1 MIRLL
6 YISETT
12 AEMSAEQIHAIAQHS
27 RRNNAMQGIT
37 GLMLTGGCVFAQV
50 LEGPELNVLRLYVK
64 IIEDSRHFNC
74 QLAHISPVTER
85 LFENWFMAAIKATPL
100 EFEHLAD
107 LRAHRE
113 ESVSS
118 MAFTKLMQQFVV
130 RLKKNS
136 PNH

>member
-12 AEMSAEQIHAIAQHS
+12 AEMSAEKIQVIEQHA
-27 RRNNAMQGIT
+27 RRNNAMLGIT

-64 IIEDSRHFNC
+64 IMEDSRHFNC
-74 QLAHISPVTER
+74 RLVHISPLKER
-85 LFENWFMAAIKATPL
+85 FFENWFMAAIKATPL
-100 EFEHLAD
+100 EFDHIAEM
-107 LRAHRE
+107 RAHRE

-118 MAFTKLMQQFVV
+118 AAFTKLMQQFVV
-130 RLKKNS
+130 RLKGK
-136 PNH
+136 

>member
-12 AEMSAEQIHAIAQHS
+12 AEMSAEKIQAIAQHS
-27 RRNNAMQGIT
+27 PRNNAMQGIT

-74 QLAHISPVTER
+74 QLAHISPVNER

-100 EFEHLAD
+100 EFEHLAECALTAKKAFRQRR
-107 LRAHRE
+107 LR
-113 ESVSS
+113 S
-118 MAFTKLMQQFVV
+118 
-130 RLKKNS
+130 
-136 PNH
+136 